1 MSEENDSAT
10 HSESEST
17 IEELEVDGVIGI
29 LEQAAEDAVE
39 LKDWLLYSTVL
50 DYYLSDREKYTTN
63 EQEQLLSS
71 LAQTLSTHKELV
83 YHAGWDI
90 PGLLI
95 AYIDQDRVTT
105 PLRTLPCLLQVMKC
119 FEVLALEGNHKE
131 LLLKGCELL
140 TSIKLEDHTYIDD
153 DLEKQSYYQIKVH
166 CLIELIVTSLRNIH
180 TLYPSR
186 FLAMAVTALF
196 NVIEYCKDEAGL
208 RIFVVKR
215 AYSFAR
221 DYSAPTVVDVPDLT
235 EKELKK
241 IIDDEA
247 YLQRK
252 LLRGF
257 LTQFICI
264 LSTNYPFG
272 MSGDYAS
279 YLAAG
284 DKLNNDWF
292 NAHQTYPAYSRV
304 SELVLA
310 FDIDLHQKLRDYV
323 SSSHELFKDFDY
335 KEDQD
340 ELTAKIFLAILKD
353 HEANASNSMLD
364 GSGEKLTDSLDGC
377 LLLYSYLQCAR
388 NACDEIALTFN
399 DVLVC
404 TLRLV
409 VPAMLNP
416 VYLNSGV
423 QDMVVFWAWVALNKL
438 QVGVKL
444 LKLEISTISSTLLK
458 IYYQCL
464 LFITLSQW
472 QISGVRS
479 ATLTLFTKLLT
490 HTHEKIAYE
499 FIHDTLE
506 NFPHEAIKGAVIGV
520 LKELMTKE
528 RSSSMNE
535 ELDLS
540 KLDVKDKKGPEL
552 PPREVKVTN
561 KYIAL
566 TDERVSDLLKL
577 VDTAVDNTIVNNRL
591 NQETFGT
598 LVAYLNLLV
607 ALKQGLKQNPE
618 FEKLVKKTTR
628 LVDSA
633 EKEIKGEQQS
643 RGLTEKNAV
652 GILRVSLDR
661 LDV

>member
-1 MSEENDSAT
+1 MSEDNDSAT

-17 IEELEVDGVIGI
+17 IEELEVGGVIRI

-50 DYYLSDREKYTTN
+50 DYYLSDREKYTTK
-63 EQEQLLSS
+63 EQEQLLNS
-71 LAQTLSTHKELV
+71 LAQSLSNHKDLV

-95 AYIDQDRVTT
+95 GYIDQDRVSA
-105 PLRTLPCLLQVMKC
+105 PLRTLPCLLQIMKC
-119 FEVLALEGNHKE
+119 FETLALQGNHKE

-140 TSIKLEDHTYIDD
+140 TSIKVEDHTYIDEV
-153 DLEKQSYYQIKVH
+153 LEKNSYYQIKVH
-166 CLIELIVTSLRNIH
+166 CLIELINSSLRNIQ

-186 FLAMAVTALF
+186 FLAMTVTALF
-196 NVIEYCKDEAGL
+196 NVIEYCKDEPVL
-208 RIFVVKR
+208 RTFLMKR
-215 AYSFAR
+215 AYSFDR
-221 DYSAPTVVDVPDLT
+221 DYSAPTLVDVPDLS
-235 EKELKK
+235 EEELNKIKE
-241 IIDDEA
+241 DEA

-257 LTQFICI
+257 VTQFICI
-264 LSTNYPFG
+264 LSTKFPFE
-272 MSGDYAS
+272 MSSDYAS
-279 YLAAG
+279 YLASG
-284 DKLNNDWF
+284 DRLNDDWF
-292 NAHQTYPAYSRV
+292 HIHQSYPAYGRT

-310 FDIDLHQKLRDYV
+310 FDIDLQQKLDAYV
-323 SSSHELFKDFDY
+323 TSSHELFQGFDY

-340 ELTAKIFLAILKD
+340 ELTAKIFLVILKD
-353 HEANASNSMLD
+353 HETNASNTMLD
-364 GSGEKLTDSLDGC
+364 GSGEKLTDSIDGC

-388 NACDEIALTFN
+388 NSCDEINLTFN

-416 VYLNSGV
+416 VYLNCGL

-438 QVGVKL
+438 QDGVKL

-464 LFITLSQW
+464 LFITLTQW

-490 HTHEKIAYE
+490 HTHENIAYE

-506 NFPHEAIKGAVIGV
+506 NFPHESIKGAVIGV

-528 RSSSMNE
+528 RTSSMNE

-540 KLDVKDKKGPEL
+540 KLDVKDKKGPQL
-552 PPREVKVTN
+552 PPRAVKVTN
-561 KYIAL
+561 KYLAL
-566 TDERVSDLLKL
+566 TNERASDLLKL
-577 VDTAVDNTIVNNRL
+577 VDTTVDKTIVNKRL

-607 ALKQGLKQNPE
+607 ALKRELKDNAE
-618 FEKLVKKTTR
+618 FEKLVKKTTQ

-633 EKEIKGEQQS
+633 EKEIRDEKES

-661 LDV
+661 LNV